1 MRFSDQQKQRF
12 IEDGYV
18 VIPNAVPRVMV
29 DAARQAINHYIGQ
42 HGMPPDELE
51 MNRAQ
56 TYCRPLTQT
65 DEIVRLFNDTPV
77 FDLTESLL
85 GAGKVSRAS
94 SGQIGLR
101 FPAPPFADAAPPR
114 GHLDGIGSGKN
125 GSNVGEYHRGFTGF
139 AVVYL
144 SDVPAAYCGNFT
156 VWPGSHLTVE
166 QHLEQQGVDV
176 LTRGCPQCDWPRDP
190 VQVVGRAGDAVIAH
204 HQLIHTAA
212 PNTSA
217 NIRYGIIFRLRHVDC
232 GDFANK
238 AYTDIWHEW
247 EGLHHLLPPERASRT
262 NTAAKAQRKRT
273 RAAARRRSGKSS
285 ARAAGTT
292 GRKSPP

>member
-1 MRFSDQQKQRF
+1 MRLTDQQKRRF
-12 IEDGYV
+12 IEDGYI

-29 DAARQAINHYIGQ
+29 DAARQSINHYIGQ
-42 HGMPPDELE
+42 HGMPPDELDIY
-51 MNRAQ
+51 RAQ
-56 TYCRPLTQT
+56 TYCRHLTQT
-65 DEIVRLFNDTPV
+65 HEITTLFNDTPV
-77 FDLTESLL
+77 FSLTESLVGEGRL
-85 GAGKVSRAS
+85 SKAA

-101 FPAPPFADAAPPR
+101 FPAPPFADAGPPR

-144 SDVPAAYCGNFT
+144 SDVPTEYSGNFT

-176 LTRGCPQCDWPRDP
+176 LTRGCPQCDWPRPP
-190 VQVVGRAGDAVIAH
+190 VQVTGQAGDAVIAH

-212 PNTSA
+212 PNTSP

-232 GDFANK
+232 GEFANK

-247 EGLHHLLPPERASRT
+247 EGLHHLLPPERASRS
-262 NTAAKAQRKRT
+262 NTEAKARRRRT

-285 ARAAGTT
+285 ARVAATS
-292 GRKSPP
+292 RKRTAP